1 MMNSE
6 SKFAMKAKRPSQSF
20 PQNISHCAVAA
31 LATEITATVPSGATT
46 GAVSGG
52 YVLWDT
58 QQQPAI
64 PDDEVVY
71 CQPVRP

>member
-46 GAVSGG
+46 GAVSVATCYGT
-52 YVLWDT
+52 LNSNPPFQMT
-58 QQQPAI
+58 K
-64 PDDEVVY
+64 
-71 CQPVRP
+71 